1 VTGQTEPALTLGSCI
16 ARASRLAASESTGFG
31 TPAPAGAADSCPVQ
45 AVMRSAVDTV
55 AAAVTTNDR
64 ILII

>member
-1 VTGQTEPALTLGSCI
+1 M
-16 ARASRLAASESTGFG
+16 GFG
-31 TPAPAGAADSCPVQ
+31 TPAPAGAAADSCPVQ

-55 AAAVTTNDR
+55 AAAVTTTDR